1 MKVNKTD
8 YLKKI
13 ENYIIYFFVLIF
25 FSISSIFIKD
35 FGVTLDDEIYYIN
48 GLNTYEYVKQFFLNL
63 SGDQSNIAI
72 YKDKLTEWPIIFEFI
87 LVFISDLL
95 SLKSIDKIY
104 FLAHQLNFMF
114 YCIGLLIFYELIKK
128 RFNSI
133 YLSFLSVIL
142 IILSPRIF
150 GESFYNTRD
159 IFFMSL
165 FIFYCYA
172 GFLFLEKKK

>member
-1 MKVNKTD
+1 MKIMKVNKTD

-72 YKDKLTEWPIIFEFI
+72 YKD
-87 LVFISDLL
+87 
-95 SLKSIDKIY
+95 
-104 FLAHQLNFMF
+104 N
-114 YCIGLLIFYELIKK
+114 
-128 RFNSI
+128 
-133 YLSFLSVIL
+133 
-142 IILSPRIF
+142 
-150 GESFYNTRD
+150 
-159 IFFMSL
+159 
-165 FIFYCYA
+165 
-172 GFLFLEKKK
+172 